1 MNPFQYAI
9 LPFKR
14 YFEFSGRSSRSE
26 LWWFFLLTTLSG
38 FLLQMISVATFDP
51 WSYSSYRFI
60 DVIILLWTLFTF
72 IPQISV
78 QVRRLHDLNRTGLW
92 LLLFYGLYLIGVM
105 ILLFGVFLA
114 GMGEFGG
121 FGLMLVLCLVILIG
135 TPIWQIVWYCLSPV
149 DQDNRFGPNPLL
161 MHGSIPATPAPV
173 VEPTPQAPAS
183 SAPASTQDTS
193 SSSVNDRLVGLN
205 KLFEDGLIDEKEF
218 KNKKKK
224 LLDEL

>member
-38 FLLQMISVATFDP
+38 FLLQIISVATFDP

-105 ILLFGVFLA
+105 ISLFGVFLA

-121 FGLMLVLCLVILIG
+121 FGLMLVLCLVIFIG

-161 MHGSIPATPAPV
+161 THGSIPTTPAPV
-173 VEPTPQAPAS
+173 VAPTPQAPVS